1 MERYLIITID
11 TEGDGLWSYKKG
23 DTITTH
29 NSKYVPRFQELCEKY
44 GFKPIYLTN
53 YEMLRDDEFVTYIR
67 NKEQKGLCE
76 IGLHLHAWNN
86 PPIFELEG
94 LYTGNPYL
102 IEYPNN
108 VMRAKFDHLYQ
119 LFCDKIGHKPVS
131 HRSGRWAMD
140 KRYFKL
146 LAEYSVKVDCSVT
159 PHVDWSRTM
168 GVTRGGS
175 DYSAYKE
182 TPHFI
187 EGVYEVPLTVIPS
200 KKPLASSLKAN
211 ISRILRGKQLQLR
224 PATFSLREMKYV
236 IDASITKHDPESI
249 VFMMHSSEMM
259 PGGSPYFADES
270 SIERMYIDLEA
281 LFRYAKE
288 KEYKGVTLQEYYQ
301 KKYRSEYENWLN
313 NIS

>member
-1 MERYLIITID
+1 MDRYFIITID

-23 DTITTH
+23 DTIATH
-29 NSKYVPRFQELCEKY
+29 NSKYVPRFQKLCEKY
-44 GFKPIYLTN
+44 GFKPVYLTN

-67 NKEQKGLCE
+67 NKEEKELCE

-86 PPIFELEG
+86 PPTFELEG
-94 LYTGNPYL
+94 PYTGNPYL
-102 IEYPNN
+102 IEYPDD
-108 VMRAKFDHLYQ
+108 VMRAKFAHLYQ

-140 KRYFKL
+140 ERYFKL
-146 LAEYSVKVDCSVT
+146 LAEYNIKVDCSVT

-175 DYSAYKE
+175 DYSASRE

-200 KKPLASSLKAN
+200 KKPLASSLRSN
-211 ISRILRGKQLQLR
+211 ISRIFKGKQLQLR

-236 IDASITKHDPESI
+236 IDASIKKHDTDYIE
-249 VFMMHSSEMM
+249 FMMHSSEMM

-301 KKYRSEYENWLN
+301 NKV
-313 NIS
+313 